1 MSILFIIKIV
11 CKSKDLFN
19 NGYYT
24 HFTFSFNLKTSKNKA
39 NKKSKKKNSI
49 LLNITKKIF

>member
-39 NKKSKKKNSI
+39 NKKSKKKKQHFI
-49 LLNITKKIF
+49 KYYKKIF

>member
-39 NKKSKKKNSI
+39 NKKSKKKK
-49 LLNITKKIF
+49 TAFY